1 MAVKP
6 PNIPTLSR
14 KVDNETRTA
23 FAAIKD
29 WFSKATSDGGVVTA
43 NSLPA
48 LPADLVS
55 SSDPA
60 ISQFFDGSIPPSL
73 KDFTVT
79 GAFRTIMAQWD
90 DPLYKWFS
98 YVEVWRNT
106 ADDLGTAQMIGT
118 TISTLYSDMPPDASL
133 SVDYY
138 YWGRVVST
146 SGIKGPFSS
155 TLGTMGNTA
164 NDPAYMID
172 LLSKSLDAM
181 APTEIFGTT
190 DIVIPAANF
199 AIRGFEAG
207 EPATGTYPFIVAR
220 TPLAG
225 DPEDGPFT
233 GPYAVFMNTAYI
245 NQATI
250 TSAMIEDLRADKLT
264 IPGTASI
271 WDAIITQGKIT
282 NAYIDDIIQSTV
294 YTPGSV
300 GWIINKN
307 GYAEFQ
313 NIKARGDIEA
323 TSLGA
328 NKAVGTANIID
339 AAVDTLQIKGQA
351 VTIPIASATGVIT
364 LPTAGA
370 WVEIGSVTIDAMGN
384 QIVVT
389 GITSVKF
396 PITSTEYATFVIP
409 RTVTMKFTVDGVDVV
424 GSERIAAYGSYYDWE
439 DGLVGGD

>member
-1 MAVKP
+1 
-6 PNIPTLSR
+6 
-14 KVDNETRTA
+14 
-23 FAAIKD
+23 
-29 WFSKATSDGGVVTA
+29 
-43 NSLPA
+43 
-48 LPADLVS
+48 
-55 SSDPA
+55 
-60 ISQFFDGSIPPSL
+60 
-73 KDFTVT
+73 
-79 GAFRTIMAQWD
+79 
-90 DPLYKWFS
+90 
-98 YVEVWRNT
+98 
-106 ADDLGTAQMIGT
+106 
-118 TISTLYSDMPPDASL
+118 MPPDASL